1 MTKENNHAGEKMT
14 NRPVKCNSCDGRK
27 EYPTMGLPGFLDSPG
42 PATGDS
48 QDTYALRNQWRP
60 ASPLRLVP

>member
-1 MTKENNHAGEKMT
+1 MGNMIDLGEELAK
-14 NRPVKCNSCDGRK
+14 KGFYCHECCDGRK